1 MRSSNALPVGRIGE
15 NRHICAFFH
24 GEEERYRVLLP
35 FVREGFDRGEKA
47 VHIVDPELRSD
58 HARRLESLGIDVNA
72 AIGEGRLELE
82 TWDEAYL
89 RGGAF
94 DQERTL
100 LLLEDKL
107 SSAMRRGFPLTRLIA
122 HMEWSLDGRADPE
135 ALVEYEA
142 RFNRQFP
149 DCPDWVLC
157 TYDLTRFRADV
168 AIDVMRTHPL
178 LLIGGTLLEN
188 PFYTPPDRF
197 LREVR
202 ERKARRNGG
211 H

>member
-1 MRSSNALPVGRIGE
+1 
-15 NRHICAFFH
+15 
-24 GEEERYRVLLP
+24 
-35 FVREGFDRGEKA
+35 
-47 VHIVDPELRSD
+47 VHIVDPERRSD
-58 HARRLESLGIDVNA
+58 HARRLESLGIDVTG
-72 AIGEGRLELE
+72 AIADGRFELD
-82 TWDEAYL
+82 TWDDAYL

-94 DQERTL
+94 DPERML
-100 LLLEDKL
+100 LMLEDKL

-122 HMEWSLDGRADPE
+122 HMEWSLGGRSDSE
-135 ALVEYEA
+135 SLVEYEA

-157 TYDLTRFRADV
+157 TYDLTRFRADT

-197 LREVR
+197 LRELR
-202 ERKARRNGG
+202 ERKARTKGS